1 MWVARDKNGELYLYE
16 FKPSKREIDGT
27 WYDWDNGDRYGII
40 RLSRGLFPNV
50 IWDDKEALEVEV
62 YERDLVNKHEE
73 LKDAYDV
80 LHMTSLSQVSLY
92 KSLYYEEKKKS
103 QLPSH
108 EEGELPQSH

>member
-50 IWDDKEALEVEV
+50 IWEDEEALDVEV

-80 LHMTSLSQVSLY
+80 LHMTLLSQVSLY

-103 QLPSH
+103 QLPPH
-108 EEGELPQSH
+108 KDGGLPQSH